1 MNNKKIW
8 PIIEEVL
15 QDLDFSE
22 ESITKVKS
30 DLEDLAKAEAT
41 TQLLEELTEEQRDQL
56 KNRLTNKQGVKE
68 EVIIQ
73 NYLTEV
79 CKQEKITDQLFLSTK
94 NIITD
99 YLEYLF
105 NKVSDKRKK
114 QILANLIPQ
123 V

>member
-79 CKQEKITDQLFLSTK
+79 YKQEKITDQLFLSTK